1 MPKLIKDGKVIT
13 NNWHLVEADTGIDE
27 VLSLNTD
34 KLLLPISLWLEHKDQ
49 IKTSKAEIGLWF
61 DSNQSPD
68 LLEEDANNFSLIAL
82 NYPSFRD
89 GRAYSYA
96 AILRQQHKFN
106 GDLCAIGELLRD
118 QLSYMLSCGF
128 SSFLVPDDADE
139 ALLLSG
145 FHDFSENYQSTVIKP
160 VPLFR
165 RRQKSA

>member
-1 MPKLIKDGKVIT
+1 MPKLIKDAQVIS

-27 VLSLNTD
+27 VLSLNAD
-34 KLLLPISLWLEHKDQ
+34 KLLIPVNLWLEHKAQ
-49 IKTSKAEIGLWF
+49 LKETGAEFGLWF
-61 DSNQSPD
+61 DSSQSPD
-68 LLEEDANNFSLIAL
+68 LLDEDANNFPLIAL

-96 AILRQQHKFN
+96 AILRQQAKYE
-106 GDLCAIGELLRD
+106 GDLCAIGEILRD

-145 FHDFSENYQSTVIKP
+145 FHDFSENYQSTVLKP

-165 RRQKSA
+165 RR